1 MYYNKLVGNK
11 NLNGISNFALAGNEF
26 QGRLML

>member
-1 MYYNKLVGNK
+1 MDYNKLPGNK
-11 NLNGISNFALAGNEF
+11 NLNGILNFGLAGNEF